1 MFAYVLRRMLY
12 MPFIL
17 LGVIFIT
24 FVLFQMSTT
33 PESLAKIQLGDKAS
47 ARQMYEYLNDKGQV
61 SWTDAG
67 DAKRELL
74 GQGVLDNKR
83 TQFFVA
89 GKLDELAGKRDDL
102 RERIL
107 ELTEDI
113 AEQEAEE
120 RAEHIE
126 AHGKDKPFKV
136 STELK
141 EAKQDLGQAMKRQLE
156 VRIQMAEFIE
166 AARRVEETLL
176 LRQKLE
182 GEGAS
187 ADNLKDMTTAR
198 VGAIQK
204 LDAQQIDLL
213 FLEDDLAVLEEAHKE
228 VNEDEPNDT
237 LDDEIEAA
245 RTAVA
250 DAKKGIDET
259 LKADAEGVLKKDW
272 AACAEIR
279 DDLAMVET
287 IEPDLSYTA
296 WYVNFAFYIRD
307 IATLDFGDT
316 NNRRPVMDVIKEG
329 MWPSLALA
337 IPGFFIAEM
346 IGVFFGLFAAMY
358 RQTKIDHVIVISSIL
373 LMSINAIAL
382 IMFGQKFLAA
392 DWNYFPITGYASGF
406 GAIRFLIL
414 PIMLYIIITFGERVR
429 FNRIV
434 MLDETNQDYVRTARA
449 KGVSE
454 NNVLFK
460 HIFRNTLIPLITR
473 WVVAIPSLYLGS
485 LVLETFFAIPGLGYM
500 TVEAI
505 GNSDANV
512 IRAVVVFGSVSFML
526 AALLSDV
533 LYAVVDPRVRLE

>member
-1 MFAYVLRRMLY
+1 MFAYIVRKLVY

-33 PESLAKIQLGDKAS
+33 PESLAKIQLGEKAS
-47 ARQMYEYLNDKGQV
+47 GRQIYEYLSDKGQV

-67 DAKRELL
+67 NAKRELL

-83 TQFFVA
+83 TPFFVA
-89 GKLDELAGKRDDL
+89 GKLDEFADKRDDL
-102 RERIL
+102 HERMVDL
-107 ELTEDI
+107 QTDI
-113 AEQEAEE
+113 AELEAEE
-120 RAEHIE
+120 REEHGGGE
-126 AHGKDKPFKV
+126 GDTSFSP
-136 STELK
+136 SEDLK
-141 EAKQDLGQAMKRQLE
+141 DLGHKKGQAANRQLE
-156 VRIQMAEFIE
+156 NRIHIAE
-166 AARRVEETLL
+166 ALLDARRVEETLL
-176 LRQKLE
+176 IREQLKKDGVADDDLKDAAGGRVAELQGLDNLDIELAFLKEDVEILESVDHEILKKQLEEAKASVKEIEDAIAAKLKQ
-182 GEGAS
+182 AS
-187 ADNLKDMTTAR
+187 ADNPDST
-198 VGAIQK
+198 
-204 LDAQQIDLL
+204 
-213 FLEDDLAVLEEAHKE
+213 LA
-228 VNEDEPNDT
+228 
-237 LDDEIEAA
+237 
-245 RTAVA
+245 A
-250 DAKKGIDET
+250 DW
-259 LKADAEGVLKKDW
+259 KA
-272 AACAEIR
+272 CSEIR
-279 DDLAMVET
+279 DNLSKIEGV
-287 IEPDLSYTA
+287 EPDLVYTA
-296 WYVNFAFYIRD
+296 WYVNFVYYIRD

-337 IPGFFIAEM
+337 IPGFFIAEL

-392 DWNYFPITGYASGF
+392 DWNYFPITGYASGL

-414 PIMLYIIITFGERVR
+414 PIMLYVIITFGERVR

-454 NNVLFK
+454 NSVLFK
-460 HIFRNTLIPLITR
+460 HILRNTLIPLITR

-485 LVLETFFAIPGLGYM
+485 LVLETFFAIPGLGYL

-533 LYAVVDPRVRLE
+533 LYAVVDPRVKLS